1 MTTAPDQRSDTKPS
15 QLGEIQ
21 RMTYYFEDA
30 GKDMEYAL
38 FLPSGYKQDKKTP
51 LVVLLHGINTTPHQI
66 IRYPGITSEA
76 ERRGYI
82 VVAPFGYDDMSWYGS
97 LEDLPVKRPTALQ
110 RRNRLSEE
118 DLLNVLNIVCEK
130 FNIDRR
136 RIYLAGYSMGGSGAI
151 SMGNRYS
158 DIWAGVAAMSPGAV
172 ALTAFSFP
180 AVKGQATPTLI
191 VYGSAD
197 VITSAAAIR
206 SWVDKARRAGM
217 NIDCIELPGA
227 THVWPMHRPKTI
239 AVIFDFLSN
248 QERSAPARLKRPFVE
263 AFLAPSPGIFSSLT
277 DIARRATYVFRQPAA
292 SFVPVAFVLL
302 NTLSFLDSRLIAWGV
317 AGFTYIV
324 GPDAELAAWSNFYKI
339 KSRLHLAR
347 KRCREFAFGG
357 SQTD

>member
-1 MTTAPDQRSDTKPS
+1 MTSAPDQRSDTKPS
-15 QLGEIQ
+15 QLGAIQ
-21 RMTYYFEDA
+21 RRTYYFQDA

-38 FLPSGYKQDKKTP
+38 FLPSSYKQDKKTP
-51 LVVLLHGINTTPHQI
+51 LVVLLHGLGTTPHRI

-82 VVAPFGYDDMSWYGS
+82 VVAPFGYHVDGSYGS
-97 LEDLPVKRPTALQ
+97 FEELPVKLPTAFQ
-110 RRNRLSEE
+110 ISNRLSEK
-118 DLLNVLNIVCEK
+118 DVLNVLNIVCEE

-136 RIYLAGYSMGGSGAI
+136 RIYLVGHSMGGRGAI
-151 SMGNRYS
+151 SMGSRYS
-158 DIWAGVAAMSPGAV
+158 DIWAAVAAMCPSV
-172 ALTAFSFP
+172 ALGASLP
-180 AVKGQATPTLI
+180 VDEGRHTPTLI

-197 VITSAAAIR
+197 LITPAAGIR
-206 SWVDKARRAGM
+206 SWVDNARRAGM
-217 NIDCIELPGA
+217 NIDSIELSGA
-227 THVWPMHRPKTI
+227 THAWPMHRPKTI

-302 NTLSFLDSRLIAWGV
+302 NTLSFLDSKLIAWGV
-317 AGFTYIV
+317 VGFTYTV
-324 GPDAELAAWSNFYKI
+324 GVDAELAAWSNFYKM
-339 KSRLHLAR
+339 KCRLHSAGT
-347 KRCREFAFGG
+347 RCREAAFGR